1 MKNQAA
7 QQLGRLGG
15 SVTSEAK
22 TEASRENGKLGGR
35 PSEYEYVI
43 HWTKYDGRE
52 PVRDHAAYDSRESA
66 RRMKNIIAA
75 EQELNG
81 GKSDVRVTKRL
92 KKA

>member
-7 QQLGRLGG
+7 QQLGRIGG

-22 TEASRENGKLGGR
+22 TEAARENGKLGGR
-35 PSEYEYVI
+35 PSEYEYVV

-52 PVRDHAAYDSRESA
+52 PIRDHAAYPTREAA
-66 RRMKNIIAA
+66 RRTKNNIAA

-81 GKSDVRVTKRL
+81 GKSDARITKRL